1 MFKVFKDI
9 SFQIAKD
16 IFHFRDA
23 MPYQLRQQADFQI
36 PSVHSV
42 FSGTEK
48 MKFLGPKI
56 WEMLPHKLQEVEN
69 VEEFRKAKNK
79 GNQQHVHVGYVK
91 RTRLLSG
98 FN

>member
-42 FSGTEK
+42 FSGTEN
-48 MKFLGPKI
+48 MKVLGTKI
-56 WEMLPHKLQEVEN
+56 RKMLPHQLKQAEN
-69 VEEFRKAKNK
+69 LKEFRKA
-79 GNQQHVHVGYVK
+79 
-91 RTRLLSG
+91 L
-98 FN
+98 